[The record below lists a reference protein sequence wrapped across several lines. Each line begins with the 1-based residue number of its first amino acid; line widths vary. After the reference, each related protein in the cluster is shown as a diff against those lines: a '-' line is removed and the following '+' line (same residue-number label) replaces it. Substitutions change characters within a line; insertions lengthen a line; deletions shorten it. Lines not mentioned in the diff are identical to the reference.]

1 MKLWQSLHHMLG
13 SSEAAN
19 LEDVE
24 AYRHVGGQVLDVVQK
39 LGAQGTPPTATAY
52 SYVARGLELVA
63 DGLLDPYIEEGA
75 PPPMPDWVKA
85 QAVSL
90 YQPIPEL
97 VTAAKQEAI
106 DPDGARDVD
115 LPWVLKGRVIRSAQD
130 DWRSLEAYGRGVKA
144 LMEWT
149 EVVVAGPPAVKTAQ
163 LYFAE
168 ATTNFDSASHILWG
182 FQGQNPSFSVRRSLD
197 DYLWKAIAYALGAL
211 QEQCVPDIFQGLDID
226 TVLEGVDVAEGH
238 LQVMSFDHA
247 GHTEAVRDIASSWY
261 RAMQEHPGPYARDPH
276 SPRKDD

>member
-1 MKLWQSLHHMLG
+1 MKLWKSLHHIIG
-13 SSEAAN
+13 AGDAASI
-19 LEDVE
+19 EDVE

-39 LGAQGTPPTATAY
+39 LSVPGTPPAATAY

-63 DGLLDPYIEEGA
+63 DGLLEPYIEGEN

-90 YQPIPEL
+90 YRPIPEL

-106 DPDGARDVD
+106 DPDGERDVD
-115 LPWVLKGRVIRSAQD
+115 LPWVLKGRVLRSERD
-130 DWRSLEAYGRGVKA
+130 DWRSLEAYGGGVKA

-149 EVVVAGPPAVKTAQ
+149 DVTVSGSTPEKTAA

-168 ATTNFDSASHILWG
+168 ATTNFDSASHLLYG
-182 FQGQNPSFSVRRSLD
+182 FSGQTPSFGVRHSLD

-211 QEQCVPDIFQGLDID
+211 QEQCVPGIFEGLDID
-226 TVLEGVDVAEGH
+226 TVLEGVGVEEGH
-238 LQVMSFDHA
+238 LQVMSFDRS

-276 SPRKDD
+276 HPRRD